1 MMHQIVDLDGYS
13 SLEIGL
19 RIAAKYRAR
28 WRYIAAVAVGK
39 AAGNAM
45 VPSKALNV
53 KESTRAAVIAKQPAW
68 RLMVPWKTLFAIQQA
83 SNRQTSGEAFLC
95 LECKGGRRA
104 RRPFA

>member
-28 WRYIAAVAVGK
+28 WRYIPAVAVGE

-45 VPSKALNV
+45 VPSKALDLE
-53 KESTRAAVIAKQPAW
+53 ESTRASCNSEAAGVAINGSIADFT
-68 RLMVPWKTLFAIQQA
+68 RNSA
-83 SNRQTSGEAFLC
+83 SFEPSDIG
-95 LECKGGRRA
+95 
-104 RRPFA
+104 